1 MRRRTLLGTSA
12 AAVGGGGVAVGLTR
26 WLAAP
31 ASAEIALDVDGDA
44 ATVADG
50 EEVTRVGLSVDIDWH
65 YEVPDSAS
73 PSAVIV
79 ELAAGV
85 DDVAVIADAESAQL
99 FTEADGS
106 ESFEVDLLEDV
117 LDPEPQETDV
127 TIEAR
132 MRVEDAA
139 ADELASAVASDVAT
153 VVIDAAGDA
162 TASVDGEGVITI
174 ETE

>member
-1 MRRRTLLGTSA
+1 M
-12 AAVGGGGVAVGLTR
+12 
-26 WLAAP
+26 
-31 ASAEIALDVDGDA
+31 
-44 ATVADG
+44 
-50 EEVTRVGLSVDIDWH
+50 
-65 YEVPDSAS
+65 
-73 PSAVIV
+73 IV

-85 DDVAVIADAESAQL
+85 DDVAVIADSESAQL

-106 ESFEVDLLEDV
+106 ESFDVDLLEDV

-139 ADELASAVASDVAT
+139 GDELASAVASDVAT
-153 VVIDAAGDA
+153 AVIDDGGDA

-174 ETE
+174 ETV